1 MLRRI
6 ILLGSIVV
14 VLLGVVAVAA
24 LVLIDPDD
32 YRDEIAERASERLG
46 REVRL
51 EGPIDLKLFPWLAF
65 EIHEARVA
73 NPPEFA
79 NQPELAEIGRATA
92 SLRVLPLLRG
102 RIEVGAVGLEDA
114 AFTVIRTEDGRSN
127 LDGLFVASESAESDE
142 PERPGAFETGEIRF
156 ENVLLRLIEGAGEA
170 SEFRIDDM
178 TLAPF
183 APGREVPVRIEAA
196 MLDEA
201 GEPVVAFDFSARV
214 NLAANFESL
223 ELADWNLKYD
233 LPAAGGSGRVTGSSQ
248 IAFGAD
254 VITADL
260 TALEAELNFADLQ
273 LALVGEA
280 PLDLR
285 LAEDVEIEYPALR
298 LELNGQPLALS
309 GEARIDERLRASL
322 DASGERLDLAPLVP
336 AGSDD
341 EPATAETDL
350 DVLQLFDLRVGLELG
365 ELILTEGAR
374 LTSVSAQ
381 GRLDRGLLV
390 LDPMTAELFGGRFD
404 GRASVDFNQRPPEVT
419 LSPRLS
425 GIMVE
430 QLAALLT
437 STSPIAGRGEVA
449 LDLGFRGLTA
459 DTILNSLD
467 GSGSFTLA
475 DGALQGV
482 DLHRLIEEELTV
494 ANLGDISRAFGGE
507 TPFRNLT
514 GTMRA
519 EDGVIH
525 LPELALSA
533 DEFGLDGSGIVDF
546 AADRV
551 QYNIE
556 LQLGEALTAEL
567 PSRLRQATG
576 GRIPLLITGPV
587 AEPVVSVDIAAIA
600 QGALRDEL
608 ARRLFGGQEDEP
620 EAESEEDSEDE
631 DEEEA
636 EAEAEP
642 EPPR

>member
-14 VLLGVVAVAA
+14 AVLVVVAVAA

-51 EGPIDLKLFPWLAF
+51 EGPIELKLFPWLAF
-65 EIHEARVA
+65 EIHEAHVA

-102 RIEVGAVGLEDA
+102 RLEIGAVGLEDA
-114 AFTVIRTEDGRSN
+114 AFTVIRTGDGRSN
-127 LDGLFVASESAESDE
+127 LDGLFVAGDSTEADE
-142 PERPGAFETGEIRF
+142 PERPGAFETGEVRF
-156 ENVLLRLIEGAGEA
+156 ENVLLRLIEGAGGEA

-196 MLDEA
+196 MLDGG
-201 GEPVVAFDFSARV
+201 GETAMAFDFSARI
-214 NLAANFESL
+214 NLAANFETL
-223 ELADWNLKYD
+223 ELADWILEYE
-233 LPAAGGSGRVTGSSQ
+233 LPAAGGSGQMAGSSR

-260 TALEAELNFADLQ
+260 TDLEAELNFADLQ
-273 LALVGEA
+273 LALIGEA

-350 DVLQLFDLRVGLELG
+350 DVLQLFDLRMGLELD
-365 ELILTEGAR
+365 ELILAEGAR
-374 LTSVSAQ
+374 LTSVSGQ
-381 GRLDRGLLV
+381 GRLDSGLLV

-404 GRASVDFNQRPPEVT
+404 GSASVDFNRQPPEVT

-430 QLAALLT
+430 RLAALLT
-437 STSPIAGRGEVA
+437 STSPIAGRGEMA
-449 LDLGFRGLTA
+449 LDLGFRGMTA
-459 DTILNSLD
+459 ESILGSLD
-467 GSGSFTLA
+467 GNGSFTLA
-475 DGALQGV
+475 EGALQGI

-494 ANLGDISRAFGGE
+494 SNLGDISRAFGGE

-514 GTMRA
+514 GTLRA
-519 EDGVIH
+519 EEGVIH
-525 LPELALSA
+525 LPDLALSA
-533 DEFGLDGSGIVDF
+533 EEFGFNGSGVLDF

-567 PSRLRQATG
+567 PSRLRSATG
-576 GRIPLLITGPV
+576 GRIPLQIAGPV

-608 ARRLFGGQEDEP
+608 ARRLFGGDEDEP
-620 EAESEEDSEDE
+620 DAEPEEDSEDE
-631 DEEEA
+631 TDEES
-636 EAEAEP
+636 EP
-642 EPPR
+642 ESEPPG